1 MPPISSKDG
10 YDAVPLVS
18 HQIYKQAKYL
28 HFFIYIP
35 TLPSHS
41 DAIISSF
48 ARGRGQYKNRALRGV
63 NIRQLRNIS
72 YLKDPPFLYKILDRK
87 SAIMTIDVSDLAS
100 QIDGTV
106 LTPGDADYDESIKRW
121 ASNAER
127 KAAVVVLV
135 TSSADIA
142 TVVNPLSQS
151 EV

>member
-1 MPPISSKDG
+1 
-10 YDAVPLVS
+10 
-18 HQIYKQAKYL
+18 
-28 HFFIYIP
+28 
-35 TLPSHS
+35 
-41 DAIISSF
+41 
-48 ARGRGQYKNRALRGV
+48 
-63 NIRQLRNIS
+63 
-72 YLKDPPFLYKILDRK
+72 
-87 SAIMTIDVSDLAS
+87 MTIDVSDLAS

-127 KAAVVVLV
+127 NAAVVVLV